1 MLEPEYTPSFNRDT
15 KRLRKKHV
23 NLEPLKDVV
32 RLILKN
38 TPEALAELARR
49 HNMHT
54 LKGEWRGSSEC
65 HVANAGDWL
74 LVWATTE
81 ELAIFQRTGSHDE
94 IFGS

>member
-15 KRLRKKHV
+15 KRLRKNHV

-65 HVANAGDWL
+65 HVANVGDWL
-74 LVWATTE
+74 LAWATTE
-81 ELAIFQRTGSHDE
+81 ELVIFQRTGSHDE

>member
-1 MLEPEYTPSFNRDT
+1 MLELEYTPSFNRDT
-15 KRLRKKHV
+15 KRLRKRHV
-23 NLEPLKDVV
+23 NLEPLKDVM

-54 LKGEWRGSSEC
+54 RKGEWRDSSEC
-65 HVANAGDWL
+65 HVANTGDWL